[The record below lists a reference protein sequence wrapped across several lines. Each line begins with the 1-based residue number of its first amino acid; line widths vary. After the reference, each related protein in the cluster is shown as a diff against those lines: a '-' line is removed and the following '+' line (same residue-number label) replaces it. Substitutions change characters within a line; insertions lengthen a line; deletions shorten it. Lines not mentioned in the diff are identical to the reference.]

1 MTVCWH
7 VDDLKVSHMDE
18 FEITKF
24 ADYLVGIYG
33 DKLTAHHGDVHD
45 YLGMD
50 LDYSEKGNMKV
61 SMIKYLMN
69 LLQEFPEELGDSA
82 ASPAVTH
89 LF

>member
-1 MTVCWH
+1 VAGLEAYVFKVNPFDPCVANADINGKQMTVRWY
-7 VDDLKVSHMDE
+7 VDDLQVSHMDE

-50 LDYSEKGNMKV
+50 LDCSEKGRVKV
-61 SMIKYLMN
+61 
-69 LLQEFPEELGDSA
+69 
-82 ASPAVTH
+82 
-89 LF
+89 